1 MNGVQLVL
9 LSLTELKSVLGI
21 EVVGELEKK
30 VPNRRPDH
38 YVVVEVNN
46 KHVLKSEKRCSDPA
60 PQWKV
65 DEEM

>member
-1 MNGVQLVL
+1 MNGVQLAL
-9 LSLTELKSVLGI
+9 LSLIELMPVLGI
-21 EVVGELEKK
+21 EVVGEFKKK

-46 KHVLKSEKRCSDPA
+46 KRVLKSEKRCSDPA
-60 PQWKV
+60 PQWKA

>member
-1 MNGVQLVL
+1 MNGVRLAL
-9 LSLTELKSVLGI
+9 LSLIELTPVLGI

-46 KHVLKSEKRCSDPA
+46 KRVLKSERRCSNPV
-60 PQWKV
+60 PQWKA

>member
-1 MNGVQLVL
+1 MNSVRLAL
-9 LSLTELKSVLGI
+9 LSLIELTPVLGI

-46 KHVLKSEKRCSDPA
+46 KRVLKSEKRCSDPA
-60 PQWKV
+60 PQWKA

>member
-9 LSLTELKSVLGI
+9 LTLIELMPVLGI

-30 VPNRRPDH
+30 GPSRRPDH

-46 KHVLKSEKRCSDPA
+46 KRVFKSKKRCSDPA
-60 PQWKV
+60 PQWKA

>member
-9 LSLTELKSVLGI
+9 LSLTELMSVLGI

-30 VPNRRPDH
+30 SPNRRPDH

-46 KHVLKSEKRCSDPA
+46 KRVFKSEKRCSDPA
-60 PQWKV
+60 PQWKA